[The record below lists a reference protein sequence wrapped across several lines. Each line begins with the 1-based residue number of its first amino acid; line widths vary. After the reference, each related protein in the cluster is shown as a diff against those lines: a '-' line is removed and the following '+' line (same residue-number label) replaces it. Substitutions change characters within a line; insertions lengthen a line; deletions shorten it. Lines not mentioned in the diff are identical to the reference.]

1 MRLCATRLY
10 WSSRYAP
17 PRSTRPYGMSWYA
30 LPRRKGGHMNSQD
43 IKNLKRRYFVWLY
56 KTTKE
61 AFDKYERKF
70 TQTDID
76 QDILLEMENTLLGAY
91 LPHEKKA
98 LEKLINDFREYI
110 FSKEKACLELKYQ
123 GKKTN
128 PDFIF
133 LDMKLNAIEKLISK
147 ELGRRT
153 LEEIK
158 GLYESEMIGRIL
170 RSMEH

>member
-1 MRLCATRLY
+1 
-10 WSSRYAP
+10 
-17 PRSTRPYGMSWYA
+17 
-30 LPRRKGGHMNSQD
+30 MNKQD
-43 IKNLKRRYFVWLY
+43 VRNLQKRYFVWLY

-76 QDILLEMENTLLGAY
+76 KDILSEMENTLLGAY
-91 LPHEKKA
+91 LPHEKEA
-98 LEKLINDFREYI
+98 LEKSINDFREYI
-110 FSKEKACLELKYQ
+110 ASKEKACLELKYQ

-133 LDMKLNAIEKLISK
+133 LDMKLNAIEKLIAK
-147 ELGRRT
+147 ELGRRA

-158 GLYESEMIGRIL
+158 RHYEREMIGRIL
-170 RSMEH
+170 RSTEH